1 MAPKVP
7 ESLGDAWQEL
17 YTAALIELDKD
28 KMKFLIEDAERAIAI
43 RYMNLDFF
51 RDSDE
56 VERLAAAKRGLVI
69 LRRECERPAA

>member
-28 KMKFLIEDAERAIAI
+28 KMKFSSKMR
-43 RYMNLDFF
+43 
-51 RDSDE
+51 S
-56 VERLAAAKRGLVI
+56 VQSPSVT
-69 LRRECERPAA
+69 